1 MATTVVDV
9 FADLNSEQRRAV
21 ERVHGPV
28 CIFAGA
34 GSGKTTTITHRIAHQ
49 VRSGEFAAKNILAVT
64 FTTKAAGEL
73 AERLKRLGAPGV
85 PAKTFHAAALSQLTV
100 LGERKLDVLPSK
112 TRILTRAAQGL
123 PTSLRKVP
131 LSDLA
136 SEIERAKNQRIG
148 PDRYEAELGRT
159 APLASAEMAKLYCRY
174 EELKAKA
181 GLVDFEDL
189 LEQAIAMYESDAA
202 ALARFKRRYLAITVD
217 EYQDVNLL
225 QQTLLER
232 WLDGRD
238 ELCVVGDD
246 YQAIYSFTGAT
257 PHYLLEMP
265 KRYPHAEVIRLER
278 NHRSTPQVLEF
289 ANRITTK
296 LGGAPKTLRGA
307 GRGPEP
313 VLRPCAGPANELAA
327 IVREIRRLRATNVP
341 YEEIAVLY
349 RINARSAD
357 YEQALYEADI
367 PFQVAG
373 GGFLA
378 RPAMR
383 SALRSLTSGSTEIVT
398 TVEHLLARA
407 QFIPDPDPAELS
419 LGELTRQQDL
429 ARLAELAREH
439 EDGKRTV
446 HEFAAHLREL
456 FDSEQPRQAV
466 RLSTYHLAKGLE
478 WDAVILPRLEQRE
491 LPFFRALEQGTV
503 AEERRLFYVGLTRA
517 RTHLLLTWDKHRQRS
532 QFLDEL
538 DPAGADRAPARQG
551 GKRKGKNMG
560 KPRQQW
566 QDGKAGKKQAPVKV
580 RKWEPSEPTVKP
592 QLRDDSW
599 RPF

>member
-1 MATTVVDV
+1 VTAVADV
-9 FADLNSEQRRAV
+9 FAGLNPEQRRAV
-21 ERVHGPV
+21 ERVRGPV
-28 CIFAGA
+28 CVLAGA

-49 VRSGEFAAKNILAVT
+49 VRSGEFQAKNILAVT

-73 AERLKRLGAPGV
+73 AGRLERLGAPGV
-85 PAKTFHAAALSQLTV
+85 QAKTFHAAALSQLTV
-100 LGERKLDVLPSK
+100 LGERTLDVLPSK
-112 TRILTRAAQGL
+112 TRILTQAAQGL
-123 PTSLRKVP
+123 PESMRKVP
-131 LSDLA
+131 VADLA
-136 SEIERAKNQRIG
+136 GEIERAKNQRI
-148 PDRYEAELGRT
+148 PPERYEAALGRT
-159 APLASAEMAKLYCRY
+159 APLPAGEMAKLYRRY

-189 LEQAIAMYESDAA
+189 LEQAIAMYETDAA
-202 ALARFKRRYLAITVD
+202 ALERFKRRYLAITVD

-246 YQAIYSFTGAT
+246 YQAIYAFTGAT

-265 KRYPHAEVIRLER
+265 KRYPHAQVIRLER
-278 NHRSTPQVLEF
+278 NYRSTPQVLEV
-289 ANRITTK
+289 ANRLASR
-296 LGGAPKTLRGA
+296 LGGPTKTLRGA

-313 VLRPCAGPANELAA
+313 VLRPCSGTESELAA
-327 IVREIRRLRATNVP
+327 VVREIRRLHAANVP

-357 YEQALYEADI
+357 YEQALHEAGI

-373 GGFLA
+373 GGFLT

-383 SALRSLTSGSTEIVT
+383 AALRSLASSSTEIVA
-398 TVEHLLARA
+398 TVEQLLGKA
-407 QFIPDPDPAELS
+407 QFIPDPDPAALS

-429 ARLAELAREH
+429 ARLLDLAREY
-439 EDGKRTV
+439 EDGERTV
-446 HEFAAHLREL
+446 REFAAHLRER
-456 FDSEQPRQAV
+456 FDSEQPRHAV
-466 RLSTYHLAKGLE
+466 KLSTYHLAKGLE

-491 LPFFRALEQGTV
+491 LPFFRALEQGSI
-503 AEERRLFYVGLTRA
+503 AEERRLLYVGLTRA
-517 RTHLLLTWDKHRQRS
+517 RTHLLLTWDRHRQRS

-538 DPAGADRAPARQG
+538 DPAGAESASAQPD
-551 GKRKGKNMG
+551 GKRKGKG
-560 KPRQQW
+560 KQKTGTAW
-566 QDGKAGKKQAPVKV
+566 GAKSSKKQAPVTV
-580 RKWEPSEPTVKP
+580 RKREPSEPTIRP
-592 QLRDDSW
+592 HLRDDSW